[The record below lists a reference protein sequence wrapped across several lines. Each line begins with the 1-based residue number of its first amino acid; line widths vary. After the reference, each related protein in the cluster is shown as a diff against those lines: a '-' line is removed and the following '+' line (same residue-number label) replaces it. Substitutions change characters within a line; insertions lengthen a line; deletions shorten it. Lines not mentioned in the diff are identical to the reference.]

1 MKQLSIVLAT
11 LAMLA
16 ATAAATAAAGSGTA
30 QQRGDL
36 EGTYQ
41 LENGQRVR
49 VFELDERLYVEVGR
63 YRKELVM
70 VAPNR
75 FASRDGAVSMQFQP
89 EAPGERI
96 VLGYRRDAQQAL
108 PVMLASGQQNGRGSA
123 D

>member
-16 ATAAATAAAGSGTA
+16 ATATATAGSGTA

-49 VFELDERLYVEVGR
+49 VIALDERLYVEVGR

-108 PVMLASGQQNGRGSA
+108 PVMLASGQRTGRGSA